1 TSPPHTL
8 SLHDALPISPA
19 GAKAPGRAMVSDAAG
34 GDCASGGAPGGA
46 IVIPPCITDQATTA
60 QASDCSQ
67 KAAETLWRS
76 RESGCRVRWK
86 VSAIDYT
93 WFLFGRT
100 DPPYRSHDPGSMYV
114 KCRRRLTGYVTA
126 GRG

>member
-1 TSPPHTL
+1 
-8 SLHDALPISPA
+8 
-19 GAKAPGRAMVSDAAG
+19 MVSDAAG

-100 DPPYRSHDPGSMYV
+100 DQPYRSHDPGSMYV

-126 GRG
+126 ERGRFARPVSLE